1 MSLIEGAPSAVTA
14 AEQRDESPQLRGRVI
29 NVFMTA
35 IGMAGLAAVT
45 LGWMALLMR
54 TAAWLVWG

>member
-14 AEQRDESPQLRGRVI
+14 AEQRDESSQRRVI
-29 NVFMTA
+29 NVFVTA

-45 LGWMALLMR
+45 LGWMALLVR